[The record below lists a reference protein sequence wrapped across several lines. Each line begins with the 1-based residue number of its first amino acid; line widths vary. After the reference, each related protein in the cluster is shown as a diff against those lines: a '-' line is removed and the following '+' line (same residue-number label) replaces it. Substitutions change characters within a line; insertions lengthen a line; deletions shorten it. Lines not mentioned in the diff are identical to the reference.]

1 MRAVYGDF
9 STALVTGWEK
19 HEVFLGSIF
28 VYLSFFTCLE
38 EIVRTL
44 HPKCLEQHQ
53 QLLEKF
59 TYLRHVCL
67 VENVTALQ
75 LQIVR
80 DKGLLGDIA
89 IQLVAKPNFLLH
101 INNQATENED
111 YVLQETMIIMKENIK
126 ETYVKVA
133 ILPVSL
139 GFNEYDMIIK
149 ENEDKR

>member
-1 MRAVYGDF
+1 MLRIA
-9 STALVTGWEK
+9 STA
-19 HEVFLGSIF
+19 I
-28 VYLSFFTCLE
+28 
-38 EIVRTL
+38 R
-44 HPKCLEQHQ
+44 
-53 QLLEKF
+53 KF

-67 VENVTALQ
+67 IENVTALQ

-139 GFNEYDMIIK
+139 DFNGYDMIIK